1 MENRKALN
9 IVNGG
14 LRVEALQQEKSPA
27 SGLLFSDAGRSEEE
41 AGHIWGKKQIMNNC
55 GITILN
61 VDSPD
66 SGLYV
71 KSRILREAGYKVIEA
86 RTGAEALRLVAQA
99 SPRLVLLSV
108 SLPDMSGLEVCR
120 RIKADHASYSKAASA
135 LVLLVSASFVG
146 CEKRARSLEDG
157 ADGYLLEPV
166 TPEFLLANIKTLL
179 RLRKDE
185 TEREQALADQRRQA
199 WALKRLAQFA
209 FDINSAET
217 LDEILQIVTNEA
229 RELIGAHQS
238 VASLAAD
245 LLAANVMAVNGDSP
259 HAITAVSLSEKY
271 ADWRD
276 FDFSELGAR
285 GAAWMRSL
293 VCRMNQPMRLTQAEL
308 ESQFAHPGSGRSD
321 VGEPQREL
329 LEDRAPGRLILPG
342 ALDGVM
348 TPREFAALRELA
360 LSRELA
366 ALREVAT
373 PREVATLRE
382 LAPLR
387 DSQMLPGLEMR
398 GWLAAPLTS
407 RDGRNLG
414 LIQLSD
420 KYDGEFTEQDE
431 AILAQ
436 LARMVSIIIENRQL
450 YRWEQDRRVAAENA
464 ARATNEFLA
473 MVSHKLRTPL
483 NAVLGWAWVLR
494 RQTCGLE
501 SVARAAEIIERN
513 ARAQAQLV
521 EDLMEVS
528 RRGAGKLRLD
538 LKPLEIAP
546 LVVGACDNLRPAAEA
561 KGVELNLMIDPG
573 AGTIIGDCERLQQ
586 IVWNLLSN
594 AIRLTPAGGH
604 VELRLERCGAN
615 LQLTVSD
622 TGKGFSLEALPFVF
636 DGVRNACLDGALR
649 RRGLGLG
656 LVMVRHLVEMHG
668 GSVSVS
674 SPDQGCGATFVI
686 KLPVNAVYAERED
699 EWRNGRAEEWENG
712 RAVGWERN
720 GAESSAFTTSHLP
733 ISYSPTPVSR
743 GAAASGGC

>member
-1 MENRKALN
+1 
-9 IVNGG
+9 
-14 LRVEALQQEKSPA
+14 
-27 SGLLFSDAGRSEEE
+27 
-41 AGHIWGKKQIMNNC
+41 MNNS

-61 VDSPD
+61 VDSAD
-66 SGLYV
+66 AGLYV

-86 RTGAEALRLVAQA
+86 RTGVEALRLMGHT
-99 SPRLVLLSV
+99 SPQLVLLSV
-108 SLPDMSGLEVCR
+108 SLSDMSGLEVCR
-120 RIKADHASYSKAASA
+120 RIKTDSATASA

-166 TPEFLLANIKTLL
+166 TPEFLLANVRTLL
-179 RLRKDE
+179 RLRGDE
-185 TEREQALADQRRQA
+185 TDRDRAVAEERRQT
-199 WALKRLAQFA
+199 WGLRRLAQFA

-217 LDEILQIVTNEA
+217 LDEILQIVTDRA
-229 RELIGAHQS
+229 RELIGAHQA
-238 VASLAAD
+238 ASGLTAD
-245 LLAANVMAVNGDSP
+245 VLAANVMAVNSDSP

-271 ADWRD
+271 AAWRD
-276 FDFSELGAR
+276 YDLGELGAR

-308 ESQFAHPGSGRSD
+308 ESQFVFCKSRAGQALDSR
-321 VGEPQREL
+321 REF
-329 LEDRAPGRLILPG
+329 LEDRIEDRASDGASDGLILPE

-360 LSRELA
+360 VSRELS

-373 PREVATLRE
+373 PREVAMLRE

-398 GWLAAPLTS
+398 GWLAAPLIS

-420 KYDGEFTEQDE
+420 KYDGEFTQQDE
-431 AILAQ
+431 AALVQ
-436 LARMVSIIIENRQL
+436 LTRMVSIAIENRQL
-450 YRWEQDRRVAAENA
+450 YRWEQERRVAAENA
-464 ARATNEFLA
+464 ALATNEFLA

-494 RQTCGLE
+494 RQTCGVD
-501 SVARAAEIIERN
+501 SVARAAEVIERN

-538 LKPLEIAP
+538 LRPLEIAP
-546 LVVGACDNLRPAAEA
+546 LVGAACDNLRPAAEA
-561 KGVELNLMIDPG
+561 KGLELKLMIDPR

-594 AIRLTPAGGH
+594 AIRSTPAGGR
-604 VELRLERCGAN
+604 VELRLERASAD
-615 LQLTVSD
+615 LQLTISD
-622 TGKGFSLEALPFVF
+622 TGKGFSAEALPFVF
-636 DGVRNACLDGALR
+636 DRFRGACLDDAAGAPR

-656 LVMVRHLVEMHG
+656 LAMVRYLVEMHG
-668 GSVSVS
+668 GNVSVS
-674 SPDQGCGATFVI
+674 SPGKDRGATFAV
-686 KLPVNAVYAERED
+686 KLPVNVICAEQEDETVD
-699 EWRNGRAEEWENG
+699 EWRNGRAGEWENG
-712 RAVGWERN
+712 RRGKWERN
-720 GAESSAFTTSHLP
+720 GAELSASPSPHLP
-733 ISYSPTPVSR
+733 ISHSPVSR
-743 GAAASGGC
+743 GAAVGAAGGGC